1 VESKTPEFHRRLTGS
16 LVAGAICLLSRCPA
30 ARGDDV
36 DLPGPATESAPVTQP
51 ATETPPTPADFSD
64 KLTGDW
70 GGLRTKLANAGINIG
85 ADLYLEGFA
94 NFQGG
99 LDTAHLVGS
108 TTCDLNFTFDLEKLV
123 NIRGGEF
130 YFDLEDHAFRN
141 PSTALVGELQTF
153 DPLNSPPYLEVAEV
167 WYQQKL
173 FNDKLRLKIGKVD
186 ANSEFSVIDNGLSF
200 LNDTTQ
206 VSPTIFPMPTTP
218 DPMPSIN
225 VFLTPVDWFFAGFGA
240 YYANQSDRFGELID
254 NPASMQPTRFGAFLI
269 GEVGVKWQ
277 TTEVIDF
284 PGNLKVGA
292 WGDTGTFEKFDGAQK
307 TGTQGIYAIID
318 QTLYQPSDQADSARG
333 VRTFLTYGLTQSD
346 INPIDESVGG
356 GFTDTG
362 PDIGD
367 PNDCLGIGA
376 QYAHLSAQARPKF
389 PYELA
394 IEAFVK
400 HQFAPGVMFQP
411 DLQYI
416 LHPAGN
422 LPDALVLTLRVE
434 FDF

>member
-16 LVAGAICLLSRCPA
+16 LVAAAICLLSRCPA
-30 ARGDDV
+30 VRGDDV
-36 DLPGPATESAPVTQP
+36 DLPGPTTESAAVTQP
-51 ATETPPTPADFSD
+51 TAADFSD
-64 KLTGDW
+64 KLTGNW
-70 GGLRTKLANAGINIG
+70 GGLRTKLDNAGVDVG
-85 ADLYLEGFA
+85 ADLILEGFD

-99 LDTAHLVGS
+99 LDTRHLVGS
-108 TTCDLNFTFDLEKLV
+108 TTFDLNFTFDLEKLA
-123 NIRGGEF
+123 NLRGGEF
-130 YFDLEDHAFRN
+130 YIDLEDHAFRN
-141 PSTALVGELQTF
+141 PTTALVGDAQVF
-153 DPLNSPPYLEVAEV
+153 DKLNASPYLQIFEV

-200 LNDTTQ
+200 LNSSTQ
-206 VSPTIFPMPTTP
+206 VTPTIFMMPTTP

-225 VFLTPVDWFFAGFGA
+225 AFITPVDWFFAGFGA
-240 YYANQSDRFGELID
+240 YYANRADQFGDLVDHPSRI
-254 NPASMQPTRFGAFLI
+254 QPTQFGAFLI
-269 GEVGVKWQ
+269 AEAGIQWQ
-277 TTEVIDF
+277 TTEVLDF

-292 WGDTGTFEKFDGAQK
+292 WGDTGTFQKFDGAQQS
-307 TGTQGIYAIID
+307 GTQGIYAVLD
-318 QTLYQPSDQADSARG
+318 QTLYQPTDRADSGRG
-333 VRTFLTYGLTQSD
+333 VRTFLDYGLTQSD
-346 INPIDESVGG
+346 INPIDQSIGG

-362 PDIGD
+362 PDVGD
-367 PNDCLGIGA
+367 PNDVLGVGA
-376 QYAHLSAQARPKF
+376 QYAHLSAQGRPKF

-422 LPDALVLTLRVE
+422 LPDAIVLTLRVE